1 MRGFLRFLWMTLVL
15 VIVALLSGLITM
27 RLAVHGREVQVPNL
41 VGKTPA
47 EARRLSEA
55 EGLTVSVAR
64 EYYSSFVPE
73 GKVLSQVPAAGTVVR
88 GGWELR
94 LAVSL
99 GPQSVVIPQVVGQSD
114 RAANIILQQRGL
126 QVSSVATM
134 DAPNSTAGQVLGQ
147 DPQANAQD
155 VEAPKLSYLVSD
167 GPPAQ
172 AFVMP
177 SFVGQTLASV
187 TLAVNN
193 AGLTL
198 GKVVEQP
205 AVVPVPPS
213 ASQQPGAVPSAA
225 TAPPT
230 TNPTPAPAP
239 SALTPGPTSIVVSQ
253 DPAPGQ
259 KVLQSVAINL
269 VVK

>member
-1 MRGFLRFLWMTLVL
+1 MTLVL

-47 EARRLSEA
+47 EARRLSEG
-55 EGLTVSVAR
+55 EGLTASVAR
-64 EYYSSFVPE
+64 EYYSATVPE
-73 GKVLSQVPAAGTVVR
+73 GKVLSQVPAAGTLVR

-134 DAPNSTAGQVLGQ
+134 DVPNSTPGQVLGQ
-147 DPQANAQD
+147 DPPANAQD

-187 TLAVNN
+187 ILAINN
-193 AGLTL
+193 AGLNL

-205 AVVPVPPS
+205 LVAPVAPP
-213 ASQQPGAVPSAA
+213 ASQQPVTSPTA
-225 TAPPT
+225 APPT
-230 TNPTPAPAP
+230 TSPTPPPAP
-239 SALTPGPTSIVVSQ
+239 IALTPGPTSIVVSQ

-259 KVLQSVAINL
+259 KVFQNAAINL

>member
-1 MRGFLRFLWMTLVL
+1 MTLVL

-64 EYYSSFVPE
+64 EYYSAIVPE
-73 GKVLSQVPAAGTVVR
+73 GRVLSQVPAAGTVVR

-134 DAPNSTAGQVLGQ
+134 DVPNSTGGQVLGQ
-147 DPQANAQD
+147 DPPANAQD
-155 VEAPKLSYLVSD
+155 VEAPKLSYLVSG
-167 GPPAQ
+167 GPPPQ

-187 TLAVNN
+187 TLAINN
-193 AGLTL
+193 AGLSL

-205 AVVPVPPS
+205 VVANALSAP
-213 ASQQPGAVPSAA
+213 ASQQAVTPA
-225 TAPPT
+225 TAAPPA

-239 SALTPGPTSIVVSQ
+239 TALTPGPTSIVVSQ

-259 KVLQSVAINL
+259 KVLQSAAVNL
-269 VVK
+269 VVR

>member
-1 MRGFLRFLWMTLVL
+1 MVL

-55 EGLTVSVAR
+55 EGLTASVAR
-64 EYYSSFVPE
+64 EYYSTIVAE

-134 DAPNSTAGQVLGQ
+134 DVPNSTAGQVLGQ
-147 DPQANAQD
+147 DPPANAQD
-155 VEAPKLSYLVSD
+155 VEAPKLSYLVSA

-187 TLAVNN
+187 TLAINN
-193 AGLTL
+193 AGLSL

-205 AVVPVPPS
+205 VVIPAPPPP
-213 ASQQPGAVPSAA
+213 ASQQPVTSP
-225 TAPPT
+225 TTVPPT
-230 TNPTPAPAP
+230 TNLPPAPAP
-239 SALTPGPTSIVVSQ
+239 AALTPGPTSIVVSQ

-259 KVLQSVAINL
+259 KVLQSAAINL

>member
-1 MRGFLRFLWMTLVL
+1 MTLVL

-41 VGKTPA
+41 VGKTRA

-64 EYYSSFVPE
+64 EYYSAIVPE
-73 GKVLSQVPAAGTVVR
+73 GRVLSQVPAAGTVVR

-134 DAPNSTAGQVLGQ
+134 DVPNSTAGQVLGQ
-147 DPQANAQD
+147 DPPANAQD

-167 GPPAQ
+167 GPPQQ

-177 SFVGQTLASV
+177 SFVGQTLASA
-187 TLAVNN
+187 TSAINK
-193 AGLTL
+193 AGLSL
-198 GKVVEQP
+198 GKVVEQSLV
-205 AVVPVPPS
+205 APVPPP
-213 ASQQPGAVPSAA
+213 ASQQPVPPTA
-225 TAPPT
+225 TPPT
-230 TNPTPAPAP
+230 TNLPPPSTPVAV
-239 SALTPGPTSIVVSQ
+239 TPGPASIVVSQ
-253 DPAPGQ
+253 DPASGQ
-259 KVLQSVAINL
+259 KVLQSAAINL

>member
-1 MRGFLRFLWMTLVL
+1 MTLVL

-55 EGLTVSVAR
+55 EGLTATVAR
-64 EYYSSFVPE
+64 EYYSSLVPE
-73 GKVLSQVPAAGTVVR
+73 GRVLSQVPAAGTVVR

-94 LAVSL
+94 LAISL
-99 GPQSVVIPQVVGQSD
+99 GPQSVVIPQVVGQSG
-114 RAANIILQQRGL
+114 RTANIILQQRGL
-126 QVSSVATM
+126 QLSSVATM
-134 DAPNSTAGQVLGQ
+134 DMPNSTAGQVLGQ
-147 DPQANAQD
+147 DPPANAQD

-167 GPPAQ
+167 GPPPQ

-187 TLAVNN
+187 TIAVNN

-205 AVVPVPPS
+205 VVIPAPPPPAQQPVPQAATSPTATNPSPPPAPVPV
-213 ASQQPGAVPSAA
+213 
-225 TAPPT
+225 
-230 TNPTPAPAP
+230 
-239 SALTPGPTSIVVSQ
+239 TPGPASIVVSQ

-259 KVLQSVAINL
+259 KVLQTAAVNL
-269 VVK
+269 VVR

>member
-1 MRGFLRFLWMTLVL
+1 MTLVL

-47 EARRLSEA
+47 EARRLSEG
-55 EGLTVSVAR
+55 EGLTASVAR
-64 EYYSSFVPE
+64 EYYSATVPE
-73 GKVLSQVPAAGTVVR
+73 GKVLSQVPAAGTLVR

-134 DAPNSTAGQVLGQ
+134 DVPNSTPGQVLGQ
-147 DPQANAQD
+147 DPPANAQD

-177 SFVGQTLASV
+177 SFVGQTLASA

-193 AGLTL
+193 SGLTL
-198 GKVVEQP
+198 GKVVEQ
-205 AVVPVPPS
+205 AVVLPALAQP
-213 ASQQPGAVPSAA
+213 ASQQPVTSPTA
-225 TAPPT
+225 APPT
-230 TNPTPAPAP
+230 TSPTPPPAP
-239 SALTPGPTSIVVSQ
+239 IALTPGPTSIVVSQ

-259 KVLQSVAINL
+259 KVFQNAAINL

>member
-41 VGKTPA
+41 VGKTPV
-47 EARRLSEA
+47 EARRLSEG
-55 EGLTVSVAR
+55 EGLTASVAR
-64 EYYSSFVPE
+64 EYYSATVPE
-73 GKVLSQVPAAGTVVR
+73 GKVLSQVPAAGTLVR

-134 DAPNSTAGQVLGQ
+134 DVPNSTAGQVFGQ
-147 DPQANAQD
+147 DPTANAQD

-172 AFVMP
+172 GFVMP

-205 AVVPVPPS
+205 VVAPVPPP
-213 ASQQPGAVPSAA
+213 ASQQPSAVPPAA
-225 TAPPT
+225 TVPPT
-230 TNPTPAPAP
+230 T
-239 SALTPGPTSIVVSQ
+239 
-253 DPAPGQ
+253 
-259 KVLQSVAINL
+259 
-269 VVK
+269 